1 MIAWSVCSLPLT
13 VLFYWLSKRINR
25 RRPGLLFSPA
35 VLTPAA
41 VIGVLAVSGLPYEV
55 YIENASILH
64 EMLGVV
70 TVAFAVPL
78 YRNWPILAANWQIII
93 LSLAAG
99 SLVSI
104 IAGVS
109 TTMLVGLGETAAI
122 SVIPRSVTMPIAV
135 GLSQAIGGVPS
146 LTAVFCMLTSYA
158 GVFMAPVIIKRC
170 ALNRPE
176 SIGLMYG
183 MGAHVL
189 GMVKAFER
197 GDLAGSSSTL
207 AVIAGALISVVW
219 VFLLLPAIQMW
230 LA

>member
-1 MIAWSVCSLPLT
+1 VIPWNVCSLPLT
-13 VLFYWLSKRINR
+13 VLFYWISKRLNR

-41 VIGVLAVSGLPYEV
+41 VIAVLAVTGLPYEV
-55 YIENASILH
+55 YSEATSFLN

-78 YRNWPILAANWQIII
+78 YRNWTILAANWRIIVC
-93 LSLAAG
+93 SLAAG

-109 TTMLVGLGETAAI
+109 TAMLVGLGETAAI
-122 SVIPRSVTMPIAV
+122 SVIPRSITMPIAV

-146 LTAVFCMLTSYA
+146 LTAVFGMLTSFA
-158 GVFMAPVIIKRC
+158 GVFMAPAIIKRC
-170 ALNRPE
+170 ALRRPV

-197 GDLAGSSSTL
+197 GDLEGSSSTL
-207 AVIAGALISVVW
+207 AVIAGALITVVW
-219 VFLLLPAIQMW
+219 AFLLLPVIQTW